1 LEDNL
6 SRVIKPESAASDRAR
21 LSRLVVLALRELMK
35 QTETS
40 DLTRDLV
47 AFISRI
53 LKEIYSTVENS
64 VVAWE
69 KRDYWVK
76 ADRFRMEWEWTQTQS
91 IIMEKSLLA
100 EDWAN
105 IARSSAIIG
114 QKLSK
119 IKVGEKI
126 RGVDHSPWIGQWKK
140 IKEKKS
146 L

>member
-1 LEDNL
+1 LEENL
-6 SRVIKPESAASDRAR
+6 SRVIKPESAAADRTR

-40 DLTRDLV
+40 DTTRDLV
-47 AFISRI
+47 AFISSI
-53 LKEIYSTVENS
+53 LREIYLTVENS

-76 ADRFRMEWEWTQTQS
+76 ADRFRMEWEWAQAQS
-91 IIMEKSLLA
+91 IILEKSLLA
-100 EDWAN
+100 DDWAN
-105 IARSSAIIG
+105 IARSSATIG

-126 RGVDHSPWIGQWKK
+126 RGVDRSPWIGKWKQ
-140 IKEKKS
+140 IKDKKS